1 MKTSK
6 LFFLLAAAVLAVTF
20 SSCTTTHES
29 SQVTMS
35 GEMVC
40 AKCKL
45 HLTSTCQN
53 VLQVSENGQTVN
65 YFLAQNQVSTDFHHN
80 ICTSDGEQATVTG
93 TVQQQNG
100 QEVLTASKIVAAAQ

>member
-1 MKTSK
+1 
-6 LFFLLAAAVLAVTF
+6 
-20 SSCTTTHES
+20 
-29 SQVTMS
+29 
-35 GEMVC
+35 MVC

-80 ICTSDGEQATVTG
+80 ICMTDGEQTTVTG
-93 TVQQQNG
+93 TVQEQNG
-100 QEVLTASKIVAAAQ
+100 QEVLTPTKIVAAQ

>member
-1 MKTSK
+1 MKMSK
-6 LFFLLAAAVLAVTF
+6 LFPFLAAGLVAVTF
-20 SSCTTTHES
+20 SSCSTTHDNS
-29 SQVTMS
+29 SEVTLN

-65 YFLAQNQVSTDFHHN
+65 YFLAQNQTSKNFHNN
-80 ICTSDGEQATVTG
+80 ICMNDGEQATVTG
-93 TVQQQNG
+93 TVQEQNG
-100 QEVLTASKIVAAAQ
+100 QEVLTPIKIVASK